1 MGEIISMGGFL
12 VVLISTY
19 RYNRDGPP
27 YPMSV
32 ETLTD
37 VLVKGTSECRW
48 VRVLGSPYEV
58 TERWDKNKELIM
70 VWKKE
75 SRGIQLEV
83 RKVMSLSKSLSSVEV
98 VTARLQL
105 RNLLVPIEQ
114 VQCTAGF

>member
-1 MGEIISMGGFL
+1 MREIIGMGGFL

-32 ETLTD
+32 EMLTD
-37 VLVKGTSECRW
+37 VLVEATSECRW
-48 VRVLGSPYEV
+48 VRVFGFPYEV
-58 TERWDKNKELIM
+58 IERRDKNKELIM

-75 SRGIQLEV
+75 SRAIQSEV
-83 RKVMSLSKSLSSVEV
+83 RKVMSSKSLYGVEAI
-98 VTARLQL
+98 TARLQL

-114 VQCTAGF
+114 VQ

>member
-1 MGEIISMGGFL
+1 MGEIIGMGGFL

-37 VLVKGTSECRW
+37 VLVEATSECRW
-48 VRVLGSPYEV
+48 VRVFGSPYEV
-58 TERWDKNKELIM
+58 IERRDKNKELIM

-75 SRGIQLEV
+75 SRAI
-83 RKVMSLSKSLSSVEV
+83 R
-98 VTARLQL
+98 
-105 RNLLVPIEQ
+105 
-114 VQCTAGF
+114 